1 MNSTP
6 TRSPGTRAALTIALA
21 LASTAACSART
32 PAPAT
37 PAQAQAERDLPH
49 YQGEP
54 IHLQATRD
62 PGGEISYEVRDART
76 HLMRGNAAMAE
87 QRHDDA
93 LGHYRSLVDEFPG
106 SSLTVA
112 ALYNM
117 GLAYE
122 AKGDPDRAV
131 DSYRRLLAAHPEGPD
146 SVDAHMR
153 IGTVLADAG
162 RFAESAAALEQL
174 MARRDLS
181 KHNQVEGWARLGY
194 ARLESGDP
202 TAAAEVLDLAVDEWQ
217 VLRKYGENDAD
228 DDYYAAMAHYYDAQ
242 IAHRQFL
249 DRPIRPERDRRL
261 ADIEARGALLRQA
274 NDRYADAMRI
284 GQPYW
289 ATAAV
294 YQISEIYK
302 QMWDALVTA
311 PPPADLAGEQLE
323 VYRKELHGESRQLLE
338 TALTLHAKSVEMARL
353 YQVDN
358 RWSQASE
365 ARVAELGRILAA
377 EASGEL
383 HTPTP
388 GPPLVAG
395 PTAELDQRVG
405 PDDYVPARADL

>member
-1 MNSTP
+1 MTQTP
-6 TRSPGTRAALTIALA
+6 TRLLATIALA
-21 LASTAACSART
+21 AATTAACSARAPKPTT
-32 PAPAT
+32 PAP
-37 PAQAQAERDLPH
+37 PQPEPQAERDLPH

-54 IHLQATRD
+54 IHLQARRD

-76 HLMRGNAAMAE
+76 HLLRGNAAMAE

-93 LGHYRSLVDEFPG
+93 LGHYRSLVEEFPG

-122 AKGDPDRAV
+122 AKGDPDHAV

-153 IGTVLADAG
+153 IGAVLADAG

-194 ARLESGDP
+194 ARLEGGDP
-202 TAAAEVLDLAVDEWQ
+202 AAAAEVLDRAVDEWQ
-217 VLRKYGENDAD
+217 VLRKYGDNDAD
-228 DDYYAAMAHYYDAQ
+228 DDYYAAMAHYYEAQ

-249 DRPIRPERDRRL
+249 DHPIRPERDRRL
-261 ADIEARGALLRQA
+261 ADIEARGALLRKA

-323 VYRKELHGESRQLLE
+323 VYRKELHAESRQLLE
-338 TALTLHAKSVEMARL
+338 TALTLHSKSVEMARL

-358 RWSQASE
+358 RWSRASA

-377 EASGEL
+377 EATGQL

-388 GPPLVAG
+388 GPPLHAG
-395 PTAELDQRVG
+395 PTAELEQRLG
-405 PDDYVPARADL
+405 PDEYVPARADL